1 MSESVSG
8 QKTKSEA
15 IMRPNLAQPTTM
27 SQCYDLQSRAKCRSL
42 YTRSL
47 VKSRHMASLPV
58 LTHKALLCDP
68 TNSGHTISK
77 YKLIMI
83 NRNLLLKDLCK
94 VRV

>member
-15 IMRPNLAQPTTM
+15 ILRPNLARPTAM
-27 SQCYDLQSRAKCRSL
+27 PPCYDLQSRAKCRSL

-58 LTHKALLCDP
+58 LTHKALLCAP
-68 TNSGHTISK
+68 ANSGHTINK
-77 YKLIMI
+77 
-83 NRNLLLKDLCK
+83 
-94 VRV
+94 